1 LPGIEKNEKPMKT
14 GNQTGFTVIEIVV
27 FILIVGIVGGIV
39 GIQIGNYNANM
50 ALDRAARQV
59 LSDVRY
65 AQEMAMSTNRGV
77 DFNVRTNG
85 YTLTWDDGSALQSTF
100 GKGSV
105 EVNLSE
111 LNATISGT
119 DVSFDR
125 EGLPGGSVTL
135 TVSNSAGSRTITVNG
150 NTGYSALN

>member
-1 LPGIEKNEKPMKT
+1 MKT

-77 DFNVRTNG
+77 DFNVRTDG

>member
-1 LPGIEKNEKPMKT
+1 MKT
-14 GNQTGFTVIEIVV
+14 VKQTGFTVIEIVV
-27 FILIVGIVGGIV
+27 FILIVGIVGGVV

-77 DFNVRTNG
+77 DFNLRTEG

-105 EVNLSE
+105 EVNLSD
-111 LNATISGT
+111 LNASISGS
-119 DVSFDR
+119 DISFDR
-125 EGLPGGSVTL
+125 QGLPGGNVTL

-150 NTGYSALN
+150 NTGYSSLN